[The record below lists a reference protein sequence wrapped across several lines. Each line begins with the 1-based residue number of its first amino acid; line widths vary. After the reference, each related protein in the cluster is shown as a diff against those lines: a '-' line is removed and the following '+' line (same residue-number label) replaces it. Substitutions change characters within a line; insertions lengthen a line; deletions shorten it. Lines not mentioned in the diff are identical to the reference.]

1 MESFL
6 VNGAKTLV
14 GNVNISGAKNAA
26 VAIIPA
32 ALLSD
37 TPCILENIP
46 NIKDVQIQ
54 LEILQNIG
62 AKITKLDEN
71 TIQIDPSN
79 ISCSTISYEAA
90 KKIRASYYFLGA
102 LLDRFNHASIAMP
115 GGCNLGAR
123 PIDQHIKGFEALGA
137 KVELEHGMVQA
148 HAEKLVG
155 GNLYFDVVSV
165 GATINVMLAAVK
177 AQGTTVL
184 ENAAKEPHVVDVANF
199 LNSLGA
205 DIFGAGTDIIK
216 IKGVKHL
223 SGRQYSIIPDQIEAG
238 TFMLC
243 AMVTHG
249 NITIKNVTPKHL
261 FAITEKIKNCG
272 YIFTKTD
279 DAVIVQMPNRPI
291 NTKIK
296 TMPYPFFPT
305 DMQPQI
311 VAMLSLASGTSIV
324 TEGVW
329 ENRFKYVNE
338 LSRLGAKLQV
348 NDRTVIVEGVESLNA
363 APVKA
368 TDLRAGAA
376 LLIAALAAKGT
387 TEIED
392 IYHIER
398 GYDNVVDKLKK
409 LGADIVKIN
418 K

>member
-1 MESFL
+1 
-6 VNGAKTLV
+6 
-14 GNVNISGAKNAA
+14 
-26 VAIIPA
+26 
-32 ALLSD
+32 
-37 TPCILENIP
+37 
-46 NIKDVQIQ
+46 
-54 LEILQNIG
+54 
-62 AKITKLDEN
+62 
-71 TIQIDPSN
+71 
-79 ISCSTISYEAA
+79 
-90 KKIRASYYFLGA
+90 
-102 LLDRFNHASIAMP
+102 
-115 GGCNLGAR
+115 
-123 PIDQHIKGFEALGA
+123 
-137 KVELEHGMVQA
+137 
-148 HAEKLVG
+148 
-155 GNLYFDVVSV
+155 
-165 GATINVMLAAVK
+165 MLAAVK

-243 AMVTHG
+243 AIATHG

-272 YIFTKTD
+272 AIVTEFD
-279 DAVIVQMPNRPI
+279 DAVRVQMPDRPI
-291 NTKIK
+291 STKIK
-296 TMPYPFFPT
+296 TMPYPGFPT

-311 VAMLSLASGTSIV
+311 VAMLSLANGTSIV

-398 GYDNVVDKLKK
+398 GYDNVVEKLKK
-409 LGADIVKIN
+409 LGADILKIN